1 MDYNKKILVIEDE
14 EDIADIIS
22 MVLETEQF
30 SVETVLNPLDAF
42 QVADEFLP
50 DAILLD
56 LTMPQMSGW
65 EVYKRFRA
73 NKKFKKTP
81 IAIVTAKSE
90 EFDAV
95 VGLHVMHA
103 DGYITKPFGKQY
115 LIDSVKKLFDD
126 KP

>member
-1 MDYNKKILVIEDE
+1 MTEKRILIVEDE
-14 EDIADIIS
+14 EDIAEIMT
-22 MVLETEQF
+22 MVLETEDF
-30 SVETVLNPLDAF
+30 CVETVLNPLDAMDK
-42 QVADEFLP
+42 ALEFKP

-65 EVYKRFRA
+65 ELY
-73 NKKFKKTP
+73 KKFRGNKTFSSTP

-103 DGYITKPFGKQY
+103 DGYITKPFGKQQ
-115 LIDSVKKLFDD
+115 LIDGVLSLFND
-126 KP
+126 

>member
-1 MDYNKKILVIEDE
+1 MNTPKKILVIEDE
-14 EDIADIIS
+14 VDIAEIIA

-30 SVETVLNPLDAF
+30 SVKTVLNPLDSFEAA
-42 QVADEFLP
+42 VEFEP

-65 EVYKRFRA
+65 EVYKRFKA
-73 NKKFKKTP
+73 TKAFKDTP
-81 IAIVTAKSE
+81 IAIVTAKSD

-115 LIDSVKKLFDD
+115 LIDSVNKLFN
-126 KP
+126 